1 MDGSVG
7 LGTRLELDLSGGFEN
22 LSQDYYNEG
31 TIDSQ
36 IPFQVGDLVSPLSM
50 FYVSLVLED
59 QVGDLAEIGPEK
71 EGSS

>member
-59 QVGDLAEIGPEK
+59 QVGGLAEIGPEK